1 MPTYKTE
8 GIIIKRT
15 NFGEAD
21 KILTVLTRNRGK
33 LKVLAKGI
41 RRINSRRAGNVE
53 LFNQAVIFL
62 AEGRTFKILTEART
76 VRSFPQLRTELTM
89 SAAAFYLAEL
99 VDRLIPEEQ
108 DHPAVFELLSKALG
122 RLNGEKYNP
131 AGLIEDFEKDILVL
145 TGFARYPSL
154 VTSKPHLVI
163 EKVLGRHLRS
173 RRFLEKVREKGQASD
188 G

>member
-53 LFNQAVIFL
+53 LFNQAVVFL

-108 DHPAVFELLSKALG
+108 TQPAVFELLSKALG
-122 RLNGEKYNP
+122 RLNGEKYNL

-154 VTSKPHLVI
+154 AKSEPHLVI
-163 EKVLGRHLRS
+163 ERVLGRHLRS

>member
-21 KILTVLTRNRGK
+21 KILTVLTKNRGK

-41 RRINSRRAGNVE
+41 RRIHSRRAGNVE
-53 LFNQAVIFL
+53 LFNQAVLFL

-76 VRSFPQLRTELTM
+76 VRSFPRLRTELNK
-89 SAAAFYLAEL
+89 SASAFYLAEL
-99 VDRLIPEEQ
+99 VDRFIPEEQ
-108 DHPAVFELLSKALG
+108 DHPAAFELFSRALQAVDDGQASLS
-122 RLNGEKYNP
+122 
-131 AGLIEDFEKDILVL
+131 GLIAAFEKDLLVL

-154 VTSKPHLVI
+154 TKAEPYLVI
-163 EKVLGRHLRS
+163 ERVLGHPLRS
-173 RRFLEKVREKGQASD
+173 RRFLDKVRQGT
-188 G
+188 